1 MNAPPYQ
8 NMKLF
13 KHQQDIVNADPKKCG
28 LFLGTGSGKTI
39 TALMLAEGKT
49 LVVTTK
55 TVRDDETWQKNL
67 SKLDKHRITSL
78 KVISKEE
85 ARRDIHMYPYFDT
98 EIYDESHT
106 ITGLNPQIVY
116 KRGKGKPK
124 TSQVF
129 EAIWGH
135 LKVQKPKRLY
145 LLSATPI
152 RTPMAVLA
160 HAWLLGKEWDFLK
173 FRETFYFRLP
183 MHGREIWSP
192 KVTTLLKE
200 RLGKAVQGL
209 GYVGRLSEYLDVPDQ
224 TYKTIYVELTTEQK
238 KRLKEIK
245 VEFPDPLVQL
255 GKRNQIENGVLHGD
269 RFNKE
274 ESFDNEKKEKIKEL
288 ALEFDKMVIFAKYVA
303 QVKSIVSSLRKEGYY
318 ALELTGDSKDRNEIL
333 TNAKNASKCIIVI
346 SSQISAG
353 YELPDFPAMVFAS
366 MSFSVVDRI
375 QGEGRILRANFL
387 KKNIFITLVA
397 KGGTIDEAIY
407 KSIENKQDFSEAVFI
422 KNYA

>member
-1 MNAPPYQ
+1 
-8 NMKLF
+8 MKFTLF
-13 KHQQDIVNADPKKCG
+13 EHQRKIIEADPKKCG

-67 SKLDKHRITSL
+67 AKLDKHRITSL

-85 ARRDIHMYPYFDT
+85 ARRDIHMYPYF
-98 EIYDESHT
+98 ESLILDESHT
-106 ITGLNPQIVY
+106 VCGLNPQIVY
-116 KRGKGKPK
+116 KNKKGVPK
-124 TSQVF
+124 MSQVF
-129 EAIWGH
+129 NAVWGYV
-135 LKVQKPKRLY
+135 KSQKPRRLY

-160 HAWLLGKEWDFLK
+160 HAWLLGKDWDFLK

-183 MHGREIWSP
+183 IHGREIWSP
-192 KVTTLLKE
+192 KVTTVLKE

-224 TYKTIYVELTTEQK
+224 TYKTMYVELTTEQK

-274 ESFDNEKKEKIKEL
+274 ESFDNEKIEKIKEL

-303 QVKSIVSSLRKEGYY
+303 QVKNIVSSLKKEGYY
-318 ALELTGDSKDRNEIL
+318 VLELTGDSKDRNEIL
-333 TNAKNASKCIIVI
+333 TNANNTSKCIIVI

-353 YELPDFPAMVFAS
+353 YELPDFPVMVFAS
-366 MSFSVVDRI
+366 MSFSVVDRT

-387 KKNIFITLVA
+387 KKNIFITLVT

-422 KNYA
+422 KNNL

>member
-1 MNAPPYQ
+1 
-8 NMKLF
+8 MKFTLF
-13 KHQQDIVNADPKKCG
+13 EHQRKIIDADPKKCG

-39 TALMLAEGKT
+39 LALLLAEGKT

-67 SKLDKHRITSL
+67 AKLDKHRITSL

-85 ARRDIHMYPYFDT
+85 ARRDIHMYPYF
-98 EIYDESHT
+98 ESLILDESHT
-106 ITGLNPQIVY
+106 VCGLNPQIVY
-116 KRGKGKPK
+116 KNKKGVPK
-124 TSQVF
+124 MSQVF
-129 EAIWGH
+129 NAVWGYV
-135 LKVQKPKRLY
+135 KSQKPRRLY

-160 HAWLLGKEWDFLK
+160 HAWLLGKDWDFLK

-192 KVTTLLKE
+192 KVTTVLKE

-224 TYKTIYVELTTEQK
+224 TYKTMYVELTTEQK

-274 ESFDNEKKEKIKEL
+274 ESFDNEKIEKIKEL

-303 QVKSIVSSLRKEGYY
+303 QVKNIVSSLKKEGYY
-318 ALELTGDSKDRNEIL
+318 VLELTGDSKDRNEIL
-333 TNAKNASKCIIVI
+333 TNANNTSKCIIVI

-353 YELPDFPAMVFAS
+353 YELPDFPVMVFAS
-366 MSFSVVDRI
+366 MSFSVVDRT

-387 KKNIFITLVA
+387 KKNIFITLVT
-397 KGGTIDEAIY
+397 KGGTVDEAIY
-407 KSIENKQDFSEAVFI
+407 KSIENKQDFSEAIFI
-422 KNYA
+422 KNNL

>member
-1 MNAPPYQ
+1 
-8 NMKLF
+8 MKFTLF
-13 KHQQDIVNADPKKCG
+13 EHQRKIIEADPKKCG

-67 SKLDKHRITSL
+67 AKLDKHRITSL

-116 KRGKGKPK
+116 KRGKGNPK
-124 TSQVF
+124 KSQVF
-129 EAIWGH
+129 EAVHNH
-135 LKVQKPKRLY
+135 LKIQKPKRLY

-160 HAWLLGKEWDFLK
+160 HAWLLGKDWDFLK

-183 MHGREIWSP
+183 IHGREIWSP
-192 KVTTLLKE
+192 KVTTVLKE

-209 GYVGRLSEYLDVPDQ
+209 GFTGRLSEYLDVPDQ

-274 ESFDNEKKEKIKEL
+274 ESFDNEKIEKIKEL

-303 QVKSIVSSLRKEGYY
+303 QVKNIVSSLKKEGYY
-318 ALELTGDSKDRNEIL
+318 VLELTGDSKDRNEIL
-333 TNAKNASKCIIVI
+333 TNANNTSKCIIVI

-422 KNYA
+422 KNNL

>member
-1 MNAPPYQ
+1 
-8 NMKLF
+8 MKLKLF
-13 KHQQDIVNADPKKCG
+13 EHQRKIIEADPKKCG

-67 SKLDKHRITSL
+67 AKLDNHRITSL

-116 KRGKGKPK
+116 KRGKGTPK
-124 TSQVF
+124 KSQVF

-160 HAWLLGKEWDFLK
+160 HAWLLGKDWDFLK

-183 MHGREIWSP
+183 IHGREVWSP
-192 KVTTLLKE
+192 KVTTVLKE

-209 GYVGRLSEYLDVPDQ
+209 GFTGRLEDFIDVPEQ
-224 TYKTIYVELTTEQK
+224 TFVEKHVPLTPTQISRIK
-238 KRLKEIK
+238 QIRLDY
-245 VEFPDPLVQL
+245 PDPIVQV
-255 GKRNQIENGVLHGD
+255 GKKHQIEGGTLKGD
-269 RFNKE
+269 RFN
-274 ESFDNEKKEKIKEL
+274 ESEVFDTGKLE
-288 ALEFDKMVIFAKYVA
+288 ALEDLHIEYPKLLIFAKYTEQIELITNHFRKLKVTVLTLTGATKDRLSIITQAEELSNCVVVA
-303 QVKSIVSSLRKEGYY
+303 QTS
-318 ALELTGDSKDRNEIL
+318 
-333 TNAKNASKCIIVI
+333 
-346 SSQISAG
+346 ISAG
-353 YELPDFPAMVFAS
+353 YELP
-366 MSFSVVDRI
+366 SFRCTVYYNESYSIVDHTQSLGRTLRI
-375 QGEGRILRANFL
+375 NNPQKNLYVYLLSGDVDKGVRRAL
-387 KKNIFITLVA
+387 AT
-397 KGGTIDEAIY
+397 
-407 KSIENKQDFSEAVFI
+407 KQDFSE
-422 KNYA
+422 KMYAETRI

>member
-1 MNAPPYQ
+1 M
-8 NMKLF
+8 
-13 KHQQDIVNADPKKCG
+13 
-28 LFLGTGSGKTI
+28 
-39 TALMLAEGKT
+39 
-49 LVVTTK
+49 
-55 TVRDDETWQKNL
+55 
-67 SKLDKHRITSL
+67 
-78 KVISKEE
+78 
-85 ARRDIHMYPYFDT
+85 
-98 EIYDESHT
+98 
-106 ITGLNPQIVY
+106 
-116 KRGKGKPK
+116 
-124 TSQVF
+124 
-129 EAIWGH
+129 
-135 LKVQKPKRLY
+135 
-145 LLSATPI
+145 SATPI

-160 HAWLLGKEWDFLK
+160 HAWLLGKDWDFLK

-192 KVTTLLKE
+192 KVTTVLKE

-224 TYKTIYVELTTEQK
+224 TYKTMYVELTTEQK

-255 GKRNQIENGVLHGD
+255 GKRKQIENGVLHGD

-274 ESFDNEKKEKIKEL
+274 ESFDNEKIEKIKEL

-303 QVKSIVSSLRKEGYY
+303 QVKNIVSSLKKEGYY
-318 ALELTGDSKDRNEIL
+318 VLELTGDSKDRNEIL
-333 TNAKNASKCIIVI
+333 TNANNTSKCIIVI

-353 YELPDFPAMVFAS
+353 YELPDFPVMVFAS
-366 MSFSVVDRI
+366 MSFSVVDRT

-422 KNYA
+422 KNNL

>member
-1 MNAPPYQ
+1 MT
-8 NMKLF
+8 KLYR
-13 KHQQDIVNADPKKCG
+13 HQQDLINLDPKKC
-28 LFLGTGSGKTI
+28 LIAWGTGGGKTI

-209 GYVGRLSEYLDVPDQ
+209 GFTGRLEEFIDVPEQ
-224 TYKTIYVELTTEQK
+224 TFVEKHIPLTSKQIQ
-238 KRLKEIK
+238 RIKELRIEYPEPI
-245 VEFPDPLVQL
+245 VRV
-255 GKRNQIENGVLHGD
+255 GKQHQIEGGTLKGD
-269 RFNKE
+269 RFN
-274 ESFDNEKKEKIKEL
+274 ESEVFDTGKLE
-288 ALEFDKMVIFAKYVA
+288 ALEDLHAEYSKLLVFCKYTEQIELIA
-303 QVKSIVSSLRKEGYY
+303 NHFRKQKVTV
-318 ALELTGDSKDRNEIL
+318 LTLTGATRDRLSLITQAEELSN
-333 TNAKNASKCIIVI
+333 CIVAAQT
-346 SSQISAG
+346 SISAG
-353 YELPDFPAMVFAS
+353 YELPSYRCTVYYNESYSTVDAQQSLGRTLRINNPQKNLYVYLLSGDVDKGVRKALAIKEDFN
-366 MSFSVVDRI
+366 
-375 QGEGRILRANFL
+375 E
-387 KKNIFITLVA
+387 K
-397 KGGTIDEAIY
+397 IY
-407 KSIENKQDFSEAVFI
+407 AEKI
-422 KNYA
+422 

>member
-1 MNAPPYQ
+1 MLKRGYQ
-8 NMKLF
+8 IMKLF
-13 KHQQDIVNADPKKCG
+13 KHQEDIVNADPKKCG

-67 SKLDKHRITSL
+67 AKLDKHRITEL
-78 KVISKEE
+78 RVISKEE

-98 EIYDESHT
+98 EIYDESHC

-116 KRGKGKPK
+116 KRGKGTPK
-124 TSQVF
+124 KSQVF

-145 LLSATPI
+145 LLTATPI
-152 RTPMAVLA
+152 RNPMAVLA
-160 HAWLLGKEWDFLK
+160 HAWLLGKDWDFYK
-173 FRETFYFRLP
+173 FREAFYFRLP
-183 MHGREIWSP
+183 MHGREVWSP

-200 RLGKAVQGL
+200 RLGKAVKGL

-224 TYKTIYVELTTEQK
+224 TYKTMYVELTTEQK

-274 ESFDNEKKEKIKEL
+274 ESFDNEKIEKIKEL

-303 QVKSIVSSLRKEGYY
+303 QVKVIVSSLRKEGYY
-318 ALELTGDSKDRNEIL
+318 VLELTGDSKDRNEIL
-333 TNAKNASKCIIVI
+333 TNANNTSKCIIVI

-422 KNYA
+422 KNN

>member
-1 MNAPPYQ
+1 
-8 NMKLF
+8 MKLKLF
-13 KHQQDIVNADPKKCG
+13 EHQRKMIEADPKRCG
-28 LFLGTGSGKTI
+28 LFIGTGSGKTI

-55 TVRDDETWQKNL
+55 TIRDDETWQKNL
-67 SKLDKHRITSL
+67 AKLDKHRITSL

-85 ARRDIHMYPYFDT
+85 ARRDIHMYPYF
-98 EIYDESHT
+98 ESLILDESHT
-106 ITGLNPQIVY
+106 VCGLNPQIVY
-116 KRGKGKPK
+116 KNKKGVPK
-124 TSQVF
+124 MSQVF
-129 EAIWGH
+129 NAVWGYV
-135 LKVQKPKRLY
+135 KSQKPRRLY

-160 HAWLLGKEWDFLK
+160 HAWLLGKDWDFLK

-192 KVTTLLKE
+192 KVTTVLKE

-224 TYKTIYVELTTEQK
+224 TYKTMYVELTTEQK

-274 ESFDNEKKEKIKEL
+274 ESFDNEKIEKIKEL

-303 QVKSIVSSLRKEGYY
+303 QVKNIVSSLKKEGYY
-318 ALELTGDSKDRNEIL
+318 VLELTGDSKDRNEIL
-333 TNAKNASKCIIVI
+333 TNANNTSKCIIVI

-353 YELPDFPAMVFAS
+353 YELPDFPVMVFAS
-366 MSFSVVDRI
+366 MSFSVVDRT

-387 KKNIFITLVA
+387 KKNIFITLVT
-397 KGGTIDEAIY
+397 KGGTVDEAIY
-407 KSIENKQDFSEAVFI
+407 KSIENKQDFSEAIFI
-422 KNYA
+422 KNNL